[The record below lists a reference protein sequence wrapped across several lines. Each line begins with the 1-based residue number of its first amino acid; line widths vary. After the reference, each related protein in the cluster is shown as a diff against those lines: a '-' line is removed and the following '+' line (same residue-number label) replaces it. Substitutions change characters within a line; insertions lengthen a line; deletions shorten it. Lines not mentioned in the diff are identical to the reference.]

1 MNMTPRRAAT
11 AAALALALFAGSA
24 CSKSDSSANPTTE
37 TTKAGETAETT
48 ETTAGDNADVS
59 GLEGRLSIVIQKNRA
74 NSTKEEADC
83 LAKEIVKKLEGQ
95 NIDIDGLENNSPDAA
110 TQEAFVT
117 AMRET
122 MMDSVESGSNPCYQ
136 PATN

>member
-24 CSKSDSSANPTTE
+24 CSKSDSSANPTTP
-37 TTKAGETAETT
+37 TTKAAETT

>member
-48 ETTAGDNADVS
+48 AGDNVDGT
-59 GLEGRLSIVIQKNRA
+59 GLEGRLSIMIQKSGA

-95 NIDIDGLENNSPDAA
+95 DIDIDGLENNSPDAA

-122 MMDSVESGSNPCYQ
+122 MMDSVESGSSPCDKS
-136 PATN
+136 ATN

>member
-24 CSKSDSSANPTTE
+24 CSKSDSSANPTTP
-37 TTKAGETAETT
+37 TTKAAETA